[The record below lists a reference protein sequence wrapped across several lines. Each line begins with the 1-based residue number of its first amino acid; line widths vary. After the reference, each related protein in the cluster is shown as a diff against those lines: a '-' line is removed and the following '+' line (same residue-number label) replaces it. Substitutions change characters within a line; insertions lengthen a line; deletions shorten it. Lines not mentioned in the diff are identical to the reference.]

1 MNDFPAEDR
10 LPFSRPA
17 DVAANREARI
27 SSRQQID
34 LWYSGL
40 WRLVGGLPAAGVGVV
55 VASEPE
61 FLSMAIGIAFVATG
75 LYLSWRGFSFLGDSI
90 TRNVAYVTGRI
101 IPESFTSRGSTTY
114 YVVVG
119 PVKTRI
125 SPRTYRT
132 LPAGLNCH
140 AYYASGSRHLLSLEP
155 AIAEEPHPS
164 LSFGGDAV
172 HTWDRL
178 RWRMIVVAVAA
189 FGVAAGVHAIAIS
202 HPAQPVLVSGHIS
215 SYEETTGKGAY
226 RHLYV
231 DSTPQEFY
239 LDNRNSYSPPIPDLG
254 SDIGSQVDVYFNA
267 GTAGDVLAIQLRET
281 LYANDYYLHP
291 EHQKDQMVS
300 SGATIG
306 LLSAIALA
314 TALWWRLLVRAKT
327 AVAPDIGS

>member
-40 WRLVGGLPAAGVGVV
+40 WRLLGGLPAAGVGVV

-61 FLSMAIGIAFVATG
+61 FLTMAIGIAFVATG

-90 TRNVAYVTGRI
+90 TRNVAYVTGQL
-101 IPESFTSRGSTTY
+101 IPGSFTSRGSTTY

-125 SPRTYRT
+125 SRRAYRT

-155 AIAEEPHPS
+155 ATAEEPHPS

-178 RWRMIVVAVAA
+178 RWRMIILAVAA
-189 FGVAAGVHAIAIS
+189 FGVATGVHAVAIS

-267 GTAGDVLAIQLRET
+267 GTAGDVLAIRLRET

-291 EHQKDQMVS
+291 EHQKDNMIS

-314 TALWWRLLVRAKT
+314 VALWWRLLVRAKK

>member
-10 LPFSRPA
+10 LPFSQPA
-17 DVAANREARI
+17 DVAANREAHI
-27 SSRQQID
+27 SRRQQVG

-40 WRLVGGLPAAGVGVV
+40 WRLLAGLSAAGVGAV
-55 VASEPE
+55 VALEPE
-61 FLSMAIGIAFVATG
+61 FVIMAFGIALVASG

-90 TRNVAYVTGRI
+90 TRNVAYVTGLI
-101 IPESFTSRGSTTY
+101 IPASRTYRGSTRY
-114 YVVVG
+114 YMVVG

-125 SPRTYRT
+125 SRRTYRT

-155 AIAEEPHPS
+155 ATAEDPHPS
-164 LSFGGDAV
+164 LRFGGDAV

-178 RWRMIVVAVAA
+178 RWRMIVAAVAA
-189 FGVAAGVHAIAIS
+189 FGVAAGVHAVAIS
-202 HPAQPVLVSGHIS
+202 RPAQPVLVSGHIS

-267 GTAGDVLAIQLRET
+267 GTAGDVLAIRLRET
-281 LYANDYYLHP
+281 LYANDYYVHP
-291 EHQKDQMVS
+291 DHQKDNMVS

-314 TALWWRLLVRAKT
+314 VALWWRLLVPAKK
-327 AVAPDIGS
+327 AIAP

>member
-1 MNDFPAEDR
+1 MNDFPADDR
-10 LPFSRPA
+10 LPFSRA
-17 DVAANREARI
+17 GDVAANREARI
-27 SSRQQID
+27 SGRQQVG

-40 WRLVGGLPAAGVGVV
+40 WRLLGGLPAAGVGVA

-61 FLSMAIGIAFVATG
+61 FLTMAIGIAFVATG

-114 YVVVG
+114 YMVVG

-125 SPRTYRT
+125 SRRTYRI

-155 AIAEEPHPS
+155 ATAEEPHPA

-178 RWRMIVVAVAA
+178 RWRMIIAAVAA
-189 FGVAAGVHAIAIS
+189 FGLLAGVHAIAIS
-202 HPAQPVLVSGHIS
+202 HPAQPILISGRIS
-215 SYEETTGKGAY
+215 SYEETHGKGAY
-226 RHLYV
+226 RHLFL

-239 LDNRNSYSPPIPDLG
+239 LDYRSSYSPTIPDLG
-254 SDIGSQVDVYFNA
+254 SYIESQVDVYFNA
-267 GTAGDVLAIQLRET
+267 GTAGDVLAIRLRET

-291 EHQKDQMVS
+291 EHQKDNMIS

-314 TALWWRLLVRAKT
+314 LALGWRLLVRAKK

>member
-10 LPFSRPA
+10 LPFSGPV
-17 DVAANREARI
+17 DVAANREAHI
-27 SSRQQID
+27 SGRQQVG

-40 WRLVGGLPAAGVGVV
+40 WRLLAGLSAAGVGAVM
-55 VASEPE
+55 ALEPE
-61 FLSMAIGIAFVATG
+61 FVIMAFGIALVATG
-75 LYLSWRGFSFLGDSI
+75 LYLSWRGFSFLGDSF

-101 IPESFTSRGSTTY
+101 IPESQTYRGSTTY

-125 SPRTYRT
+125 SRRTYRT

-155 AIAEEPHPS
+155 ATAEEPHPS
-164 LSFGGDAV
+164 LSFGGDAA

-178 RWRMIVVAVAA
+178 RWRMIIVAVAA

-215 SYEETTGKGAY
+215 SYQETTGKGAY

-231 DSTPQEFY
+231 DSTPQEFS
-239 LDNRNSYSPPIPDLG
+239 LDHRNSYSPPIPDLG

-267 GTAGDVLAIQLRET
+267 GTAGDVLAIRLRET

-291 EHQKDQMVS
+291 EHQRDNMIS
-300 SGATIG
+300 SGATIA
-306 LLSAIALA
+306 LLSGIALA
-314 TALWWRLLVRAKT
+314 IALWWRLLLRAK
-327 AVAPDIGS
+327 AAIAP